1 MLNVCICYGIIFTI
15 PGANLTF
22 GVIILAN
29 KRRRAKNSQEVK
41 KLAIGGIL
49 TALVVVLQMMGQF
62 IKFGPFAIS
71 LVLIPIVLGAALC
84 DYKTSTWLGFIF
96 GVVVLFTDAAAFLAV
111 SVPGTIITVLV
122 KGTLCGLVAGL
133 VYKLFEKKNRYLAVI
148 LSAIACPLVNTGI
161 FLLGCVVF
169 FLDTIK
175 EWGAAGGFENAAQFL
190 IVGMV
195 GINFLVELS
204 VNIFLSPIVVRLLD
218 FSKKIHK

>member
-1 MLNVCICYGIIFTI
+1 MNLFFSGDIII
-15 PGANLTF
+15 PIF
-22 GVIILAN
+22 KGVIALGKKRAN
-29 KRRRAKNSQEVK
+29 SEVTK

-49 TALVVVLQMMGQF
+49 TALVVVLQMMGSF

-84 DYKTSTWLGFIF
+84 DYKVSTWLGFIF
-96 GVVVLFTDAAAFLAV
+96 GAVVLFTDAAAFLAI
-111 SVPGTIITVLV
+111 SVPGTVITVLV

-148 LSAIACPLVNTGI
+148 LAAIACPLVNTGV

-169 FLDTIK
+169 FLDTIR
-175 EWGAAGGFENAAQFL
+175 EWGAAGGFTNIAQYL

-195 GINFLVELS
+195 GVNFLVELS
-204 VNIFLSPIVVRLLD
+204 VNIVLSPVVVRLLD

>member
-1 MLNVCICYGIIFTI
+1 M
-15 PGANLTF
+15 AN
-22 GVIILAN
+22 G
-29 KRRRAKNSQEVK
+29 RRNTKNSQAVK
-41 KLAIGGIL
+41 NLAIGGIL
-49 TALVVVLQMMGQF
+49 TALVVVLQMLGQF
-62 IKFGPFAIS
+62 IKLGPFAIS

-84 DYKTSTWLGFIF
+84 DYKISTWLGFIF

-133 VYKLFEKKNRYLAVI
+133 IYKLFEKKNRYLAVT
-148 LSAIACPLVNTGI
+148 LAAIACPIVNTGI

-175 EWGAAGGFENAAQFL
+175 EWGAAGGFTNVAQFL

-195 GINFLVELS
+195 GLNFLVELS

-218 FSKKIHK
+218 FSKKINK

>member
-1 MLNVCICYGIIFTI
+1 M
-15 PGANLTF
+15 
-22 GVIILAN
+22 
-29 KRRRAKNSQEVK
+29 
-41 KLAIGGIL
+41 
-49 TALVVVLQMMGQF
+49 VVVLQMLGQF
-62 IKFGPFAIS
+62 IKLGPFAIS

-84 DYKTSTWLGFIF
+84 DYKISTWLGFIF

-133 VYKLFEKKNRYLAVI
+133 IYKLFEKKNRYLAVT
-148 LSAIACPLVNTGI
+148 LAAIACPIVNTGI

-175 EWGAAGGFENAAQFL
+175 EWGAAGGFTNVAQFL

-195 GINFLVELS
+195 GLNFLVELS

-218 FSKKIHK
+218 FSKKINK